1 MRFGARSAAAMVVAV
16 LVIAASTA
24 LVPRAFAEE
33 ASHAADRPQ
42 RIVSINLCTDQLL
55 VDLVAPERIA
65 ALSRLAA
72 DPTLSAIAD
81 RARGFKLVRG
91 HAEEVLSLNP
101 DLVLTSEYSTP
112 HVVSLLRRLGVN
124 VVVVPM
130 AGDIDAIRAAI
141 RTVAASVGDA
151 ARGDAVIAAFDRRLE
166 AAAPRSP
173 LRPTALAYQVNSLTA
188 GPGGLLDA
196 ALRAAGFR
204 NAANERP
211 LGPGGRLPLE
221 SFLAHPPDLVV
232 LANAPDAFR
241 TVMADNLRHRAFRE
255 TMARRRHIDIPMPL
269 WLCGTPALAHAVERL
284 GAERSQ
290 LMRAAAG
297 GDRDGAVRAPGSGVT
312 R

>member
-1 MRFGARSAAAMVVAV
+1 MMAAV
-16 LVIAASTA
+16 LVIAAHAA
-24 LVPRAFAEE
+24 LVPLAL
-33 ASHAADRPQ
+33 AAGAAVGAKPPQ

-65 ALSRLAA
+65 GLSSLAA
-72 DPTLSAIAD
+72 DPLLSAIAD
-81 RARGFKLVRG
+81 RAGGFKLVRG
-91 HAEEVLSLNP
+91 HAEEVLSLDP
-101 DLVLTSEYSTP
+101 DLVLTSEFSTP
-112 HVVSLLRRLGVN
+112 HVVSLLRRVGVN

-130 AGDIDAIRAAI
+130 AGDIDAIRTAI
-141 RTVAASVGDA
+141 RMMAASVGEA
-151 ARGDAVIAAFDRRLE
+151 ARGEAVIAAFDRRLQ

-173 LRPTALAYQVNSLTA
+173 WRPTALAYQVNSLTA

-196 ALRAAGFR
+196 ALGAAGFR
-204 NAANERP
+204 NAASERP

-221 SFLAHPPDLVV
+221 AFVAHPPDLVV
-232 LANAPDAFR
+232 LANAPDTFR
-241 TVMADNLRHRAFRE
+241 TVMADNLRHPAFRQ

-290 LMRAAAG
+290 LMRAAVGEEREPALRLPAG
-297 GDRDGAVRAPGSGVT
+297 GVT

>member
-1 MRFGARSAAAMVVAV
+1 MRLSGRATVTTVAAAF
-16 LVIAASTA
+16 VIAATTA
-24 LVPRAFAEE
+24 LAPCAFSAEPTQ
-33 ASHAADRPQ
+33 ASPPQ

-55 VDLVAPERIA
+55 IDLVAPERIA

-72 DPTLSAIAD
+72 DPVLSAIAD
-81 RARGFKLVRG
+81 RAGGFKLVRG

-112 HVVSLLRRLGVN
+112 HVVSLLRRVGIN
-124 VVVVPM
+124 VVVVQM

-141 RTVAASVGDA
+141 RKIAASVGNT
-151 ARGDAVIAAFDRRLE
+151 ARGEAVIEAFDRRLA

-188 GPGGLLDA
+188 GRGGLLDA
-196 ALRAAGFR
+196 ALTAAGFR
-204 NAANERP
+204 NAADERT
-211 LGPGGRLPLE
+211 LGPGERLPLE
-221 SFLAHPPDLVV
+221 TFVAHPPDLVV

-255 TMARRRHIDIPMPL
+255 TMARRRHVEIPMPL
-269 WLCGTPALAHAVERL
+269 WLCGTPALAQAVERL

-297 GDRDGAVRAPGSGVT
+297 DDHGGAIRAPASGVT
-312 R
+312 Q